1 MSVGDIF
8 KIGHEAP
15 KSGKNLCIQCTHAY
29 SPMKKTSAKLPFWAK
44 VLFEAP
50 ELLTEIM
57 IAFRKSIKSWNKDIH
72 ARSRWLDSIDETN
85 NMLVDKELVMLELE
99 NSIE

>member
-1 MSVGDIF
+1 MSGSDIF
-8 KIGHEAP
+8 KIGHEVP
-15 KSGKNLCIQCTHAY
+15 KSGKNLCIQCAHVY

-44 VLFEAP
+44 VVFETP

-57 IAFRKSIKSWNKDIH
+57 IAFRKSIKNWNKVIH

-85 NMLVDKELVMLELE
+85 NMLIDKELVMLELE